1 MTGNTQTSSLF
12 WPRTGALLTVVMWG
26 TSFVA
31 TKLALREISPITL
44 VFVRFA
50 QGAVLMAF
58 LLAWRHELRLPPRS
72 TWGWLFLMGFV
83 GIFVHQLLQANGLR
97 LTSATTTGWLI
108 GLIPIWTALLSRI
121 VLREPMGFQK
131 VLGLAV
137 GFVGA
142 ILLITKGELSTRL
155 LSLPSTRGDL
165 LILLSTIN
173 WAVYS
178 VLGHGTLR
186 ALGAVRATAG
196 AMILGWLMLAP
207 LFFMQEG
214 WRELG
219 HVSAQGWGALLFLGV
234 GCSGLGYLFW
244 YGALERMEASRVA
257 AFIYLEPLVT
267 LSVAGLVLEERAGWI
282 TLLGGIIVLTGVL
295 LVERAP
301 RRTIRLEAEV

>member
-1 MTGNTQTSSLF
+1 MSGNTRSSSLF
-12 WPRTGALLTVVMWG
+12 LPRTGALLAMIMWG

-31 TKLALREISPITL
+31 TKLVLREISPITL

-58 LLAWRHELRLPPRS
+58 LLAWHREFRVPPRS
-72 TWGWLFLMGFV
+72 TWGWLFLMGFI

-108 GLIPIWTALLSRI
+108 GLTPIWTALLSRI

-131 VLGLAV
+131 VAGLAV

-142 ILLITKGELSTRL
+142 FLIITKGELSTRL

-173 WAVYS
+173 WGIYT

-207 LFFMQEG
+207 LFVMQEG

-219 HVSAQGWGALLFLGV
+219 RVSPLGWGALVFLGV

-257 AFIYLEPLVT
+257 AFLYLEPLVT
-267 LSVAGLVLEERAGWI
+267 LLVAALVLEERAGWI
-282 TLLGGIIVLTGVL
+282 TLLGGAIVLAGVL
-295 LVERAP
+295 LVEKSP
-301 RRTIRLEAEV
+301 RHTIALETEV